1 MPTIFKPRWP
11 KGNHEGKILSQPKT
25 ACANNKGFGQPLPEL
40 FRTRVDFHCWV
51 SAIWDLGFDHKIR
64 TSNPNTQ
71 CMVWYTYLL
80 TYIWSFFLRQMP
92 VSIPHIECLGNV
104 SNAASPCFS
113 KLVDQS
119 RLDHK
124 VNQRLCTKY
133 HVIQGCPTYVHLGL
147 ADYFVHKSHI

>member
-1 MPTIFKPRWP
+1 MPTIFKPTADLKGIMKGKFWANQKRHVQITRASGSRCPNSSGPGFFQCWNSYLRFGFWSQDNLKP
-11 KGNHEGKILSQPKT
+11 KHSMYGMVY
-25 ACANNKGFGQPLPEL
+25 LP
-40 FRTRVDFHCWV
+40 
-51 SAIWDLGFDHKIR
+51 
-64 TSNPNTQ
+64 
-71 CMVWYTYLL
+71 TYLHL
-80 TYIWSFFLRQMP
+80 VIFFKANAGKYTTHWVLRKCIKG
-92 VSIPHIECLGNV
+92 S
-104 SNAASPCFS
+104 FS

>member
-1 MPTIFKPRWP
+1 MY
-11 KGNHEGKILSQPKT
+11 GMVY
-25 ACANNKGFGQPLPEL
+25 LP
-40 FRTRVDFHCWV
+40 
-51 SAIWDLGFDHKIR
+51 
-64 TSNPNTQ
+64 
-71 CMVWYTYLL
+71 TYLHL
-80 TYIWSFFLRQMP
+80 VIFFKA
-92 VSIPHIECLGNV
+92 
-104 SNAASPCFS
+104 NAGKYTTHWVFRKCIKGSFS